1 MRMLTGL
8 SPLDR
13 KLLRDLW
20 RMKGQA
26 LAIALVIALGVLML
40 VMMNGLVRSL
50 EDTRTAYYERHR
62 LAQVFAP
69 LQRAPQSLLARVAV
83 LEGVTAVAGR
93 VTGSALI
100 NIHGQPLPLSAQA
113 VSLPDRGEARL
124 NDIYLTSGRRPD
136 PSHEDEIILL
146 QDFAKA
152 HGLKSGDPLSATMHG
167 ARRTFRIVGLA
178 QAPEF
183 LYSAAPGEFVPDDAR
198 FAVIWMSQSALAA
211 VYDMNGA
218 FNQLLLGTS
227 ADSSLPAI
235 LDRVDTLLEPYG
247 GLGAYGLADHVSN
260 RFIEEEISGLR
271 VSSRTVPP
279 VFLAV
284 AAFLLNIVISR
295 MIQSE
300 REQIGLLKAF
310 GYRDIEITL
319 HYLKFIFVIAV
330 GGALIGCLL
339 GVISGRSLAQL
350 YQSYYKFPFLLFQVD
365 PMTFVIGVLVSI
377 LAAAAGGMLVLK
389 SVFRLTPAVA
399 MQPPAPADYSRS
411 AALASFLKRF
421 LDQPGRMVARR
432 LLRQPG
438 RAAGGVIG
446 IAAGMSLAVAML
458 NVMSAFDRTLELS
471 FSLIDRS
478 DLSVSFVESLSD
490 KVLYE
495 LQSIDGVIEVEP
507 VRTVAVL
514 FSNGQHSYRG
524 AITGL
529 PSAVRLNRALDVRQ
543 QTIPMRTEGVVLGT
557 ALADILQVK
566 PGDMLNLDV
575 REGRQP
581 QLQVPVT
588 GVADTLI
595 GSPAYMALDSLN
607 RVLREPNRVSGA
619 YLRIDSAKQDTIYRQ
634 IKALP
639 AIAGV
644 SLKQEAR
651 EAFQTLIDTSAGA
664 VRYLMAA
671 IAGVITFGIV
681 YNSARIA
688 FAERARDLASLRVIG
703 FTRGETAFVLLAEL
717 GIITLLAL
725 PLGGLFGY
733 FLVFAISEG
742 FSTDLYRVSAVF
754 VPQSYGIAALAV
766 IIAALL
772 SGWLVKRDIDRID
785 LVSALKVRE

>member
-1 MRMLTGL
+1 MALLTWL
-8 SPLDR
+8 SPLGR

-50 EDTRTAYYERHR
+50 EDTRSAYYERHR

-69 LQRAPQSLLARVAV
+69 LQRAPQSLLSRVAAI
-83 LEGVTAVAGR
+83 EGVSVAVGR

-100 NIHGQPLPLSAQA
+100 NLPGQRLPLSAQA
-113 VSLPDRGEARL
+113 VSLPDQGEARL
-124 NDIYLTSGRRPD
+124 NDLYLSAGRRPD
-136 PSHEDEIILL
+136 PTHEDEIILL

-152 HGLKSGDPLSATMHG
+152 HGLQLGDPLSATMHG

-183 LYSAAPGEFVPDDAR
+183 LYAAAPGEFVPDDAR
-198 FAVIWMSQSALAA
+198 FAVIWMSQTALAA
-211 VYDMNGA
+211 VYDMKGA
-218 FNQLLLGTS
+218 FNQLLLGTR
-227 ADSSLPAI
+227 AESSLPAI
-235 LDRVDTLLEPYG
+235 LDRVDALLQPYG
-247 GLGAYGLADHVSN
+247 GVGAYGLADHVSN

-295 MIQSE
+295 MIQAE
-300 REQIGLLKAF
+300 RSQIGLLKAF

-319 HYLKFIFVIAV
+319 HYLKFVIVIAV
-330 GGALIGCLL
+330 SGALLGCFL
-339 GVISGRSLAQL
+339 GVMSGRSLAQL
-350 YQSYYKFPFLLFQVD
+350 YQSYYKFPFLLFQID
-365 PMTFVIGVLVSI
+365 PMTFVIGILVSI
-377 LAAAAGGMLVLK
+377 LAAAAGGMLVLR
-389 SVFRLTPAVA
+389 SVFRLSPAVA
-399 MQPPAPADYSRS
+399 MQPPTPADYSRS
-411 AALASFLKRF
+411 RALTGFIKRR

-438 RAAGGVIG
+438 RAAGGIVG

-458 NVMSAFDRTLELS
+458 NVMSAFDQTLALS
-471 FSLIDRS
+471 FNLIDRS
-478 DLSVSFVESLSD
+478 DLAVSFVEPLAD
-490 KVLYE
+490 KVVFE
-495 LQSIDGVIEVEP
+495 LQSIDGVIEVEAQ
-507 VRTVAVL
+507 RTVAVR
-514 FSNGQHSYRG
+514 FRNGQHNYRG
-524 AITGL
+524 AIIGL
-529 PSAVRLNRALDVRQ
+529 PANARLNRALDSQ
-543 QTIPMRTEGVVLGT
+543 QRVIPMQPRGVVLGS

-566 PGDMLNLDV
+566 TGDLLDIDV

-581 QLQVPVT
+581 QLQIPVT

-607 RVLREPNRVSGA
+607 RALGEPNRVSGA
-619 YLRIDSAKQDTIYRQ
+619 YLRIDSARQEAIYKR
-634 IKALP
+634 IKGLP
-639 AIAGV
+639 GIAAV
-644 SLKQEAR
+644 SLKQDAR
-651 EAFQTLIDTSAGA
+651 EAFQRLIDSSAGA

-671 IAGVITFGIV
+671 IAAVITFGIV

-688 FAERARDLASLRVIG
+688 FADRARDLASLRVIG
-703 FTRGETAFVLLAEL
+703 FTRGEAAFVLLAEL

-725 PLGGLFGY
+725 PLGGLLGY
-733 FLVFAISEG
+733 FLVYAIAEG
-742 FSTDLYRVSAVF
+742 FSTDLYRVAAVF

-785 LVSALKVRE
+785 LVSALKIRE

>member
-1 MRMLTGL
+1 MRSVTGT
-8 SPLDR
+8 SPLNR

-20 RMKGQA
+20 RMKGQV

-69 LQRAPQSLLARVAV
+69 LQRAPQALLARVAV

-100 NIHGQPLPLSAQA
+100 DIPGQPLPLSAQA

-124 NDIYLTSGRRPD
+124 NDIYLTSGRPPD

-146 QDFAKA
+146 QDFARA

-227 ADSSLPAI
+227 ADSSLSAI
-235 LDRVDTLLEPYG
+235 IDRVDTLLKPYG

-271 VSSRTVPP
+271 VSSHTVPP

-310 GYRDIEITL
+310 GYRDVEITL

-339 GVISGRSLAQL
+339 GVISGRSLAQV

-365 PMTFVIGVLVSI
+365 PLTFLIGVLVSI
-377 LAAAAGGMLVLK
+377 LAAAAGGMLVLQ

-411 AALASFLKRF
+411 AALASFLKYL

-478 DLSVSFVESLSD
+478 DLSVSFVEPLSD

-514 FSNGQHSYRG
+514 LSNGQYSYRG

-529 PSAVRLNRALDVRQ
+529 PPAARLNRALDIRQ
-543 QTIPMRTEGVVLGT
+543 QAIPMRAEGIVLGT

-566 PGDMLNLDV
+566 PGDILNLDV

-581 QLQVPVT
+581 QLVVPVT

-607 RVLREPNRVSGA
+607 RVLREPHRVSGA
-619 YLRIDSAKQDTIYRQ
+619 YLRIDSTKQDAIYRQ
-634 IKALP
+634 IKLLP

-717 GIITLLAL
+717 SIITLLAL
-725 PLGGLFGY
+725 PLGGLLGY
-733 FLVFAISEG
+733 FLVFAISKG
-742 FSTDLYRVSAVF
+742 FSTDLYQVSAVF

>member
-1 MRMLTGL
+1 MHSRIGL
-8 SPLDR
+8 SPLNR

-20 RMKGQA
+20 RIKGQA
-26 LAIALVIALGVLML
+26 IAIGLVIALGVLML
-40 VMMNGLVRSL
+40 VMMSGLVQSL
-50 EDTRTAYYERHR
+50 EETRRAYYERHR

-69 LQRAPQSLLARVAV
+69 LQRAPESILARLVV

-100 NIHGQPLPLSAQA
+100 NLPDEDLPLSAQA

-136 PSHEDEIILL
+136 PTRESEIVLL

-152 HGLKSGDPLSATMHG
+152 HGLSPGDRLSATMNG
-167 ARRTFRIVGLA
+167 ARRVFNIVGLA

-183 LYSAAPGEFVPDDAR
+183 LYSAPPGEFIPDDNR

-218 FNQLLLGTS
+218 VNQILLGVVDEGRS
-227 ADSSLPAI
+227 EAI
-235 LDRVDTLLEPYG
+235 LDRVDQLLEPYG
-247 GLGAYGLADHVSN
+247 GLGAYGLSDHVSN
-260 RFIEEEISGLR
+260 RFMEEEINGLK
-271 VSSRTVPP
+271 VSNRIVPP
-279 VFLAV
+279 IFLAV

-295 MIQSE
+295 MIHAE

-310 GYRDIEITL
+310 GYRDSEISL
-319 HYLKFIFVIAV
+319 HYLKFILLIAV
-330 GGALIGCLL
+330 SGALLGCLL
-339 GVISGRSLAQL
+339 GVLSGRSLAQF
-350 YQSYYKFPFLLFQVD
+350 YQSYYKFPFLVFQVD
-365 PMTFVIGVLVSI
+365 PATFLLGTLVSV
-377 LAAAAGGMLVLK
+377 LAASAGGMWVLIG
-389 SVFRLTPAVA
+389 VYRLTPAVA
-399 MQPPAPADYSRS
+399 MQPPAPSDYSRS
-411 AALASFLKRF
+411 AKLSAWLKRG

-438 RAAGGVIG
+438 RAAGGIVG

-458 NVMSAFDRTLELS
+458 NVMSSFDRTMALS
-471 FSLIDRS
+471 FTLIDRS
-478 DLSVSFVESLSD
+478 DLQVSFIEPLSD

-495 LQSIDGVIEVEP
+495 LQSIEGVIEVEP
-507 VRTVAVL
+507 VRSVAVL
-514 FSNGQHSYRG
+514 FSHGQQSYRG

-529 PSAVRLNRALDVRQ
+529 PPSVRLNRALDAEQ
-543 QTIPMRTEGVVLGT
+543 QAIPMHDEGIVLGS
-557 ALADILQVK
+557 ALADLLQVS
-566 PGDMLNLDV
+566 PGDMLTVNV

-581 QLQVPVT
+581 KLQIPVT
-588 GVADTLI
+588 AVAETLI
-595 GSPAYMALDSLN
+595 GSPAYMALDRLN

-619 YLRIDSAKQDTIYRQ
+619 YLRIDSSQQDQIFRK

-644 SLKQEAR
+644 SLKHKAR
-651 EAFQTLIDTSAGA
+651 QAFQTLVDNSAGA

-671 IAGVITFGIV
+671 IAGVISFGIV

-703 FTRGETAFVLLAEL
+703 FSRSETAFVLLAEL
-717 GIITLLAL
+717 AIITLLAL
-725 PLGGLFGY
+725 PLGGLIGY
-733 FLVFAISEG
+733 YLVFAISKG
-742 FSTDLYRVSAVF
+742 FSTDLYQVSAVF
-754 VPQSYGIAALAV
+754 VPQSYGFAALAV
-766 IIAALL
+766 IIAALF

-785 LVSALKVRE
+785 LVSALKIRE

>member
-1 MRMLTGL
+1 MAGFADL

-50 EDTRTAYYERHR
+50 EDTRSAYYERHR

-69 LQRAPQSLLARVAV
+69 LQRAPQSLLSRVEAIEGVSVAV
-83 LEGVTAVAGR
+83 GR
-93 VTGSALI
+93 VTGNALI
-100 NIHGQPLPLSAQA
+100 NLPGQRLPLSAQA
-113 VSLPDRGEARL
+113 VSLPDQGEARL
-124 NDIYLTSGRRPD
+124 NDIYLTAGRRPD
-136 PSHEDEIILL
+136 PTREDEIILL

-152 HGLKSGDPLSATMHG
+152 HGLKPGDPLAATMHG

-211 VYDMNGA
+211 VYDLGGA
-218 FNQLLLGTS
+218 FNQLLLAT
-227 ADSSLPAI
+227 AKNSSLPAI
-235 LDRVDTLLEPYG
+235 LDRVDMLLQPYG

-295 MIQSE
+295 MIQAE
-300 REQIGLLKAF
+300 RSQIGLLKAF
-310 GYRDIEITL
+310 GYLDIEITL
-319 HYLKFIFVIAV
+319 HYLKFVIVIAL
-330 GGALIGCLL
+330 GGALTGCLL
-339 GVISGRSLAQL
+339 GVLSGRALAQV

-365 PMTFVIGVLVSI
+365 PTTFFIGVLVSI
-377 LAAAAGGMLVLK
+377 LAAAAGGMLVLR
-389 SVFRLTPAVA
+389 SVFRLNPAVA
-399 MQPPAPADYSRS
+399 MHPPVPADYSRS
-411 AALASFLKRF
+411 TALAVFLKRW
-421 LDQPGRMVARR
+421 LNPPGRMVARR

-458 NVMSAFDRTLELS
+458 NVMSAFDRTLEWS
-471 FSLIDRS
+471 FSLVDRS
-478 DLSVSFVESLSD
+478 DLSVSFVEPLSD
-490 KVLYE
+490 KVLFE
-495 LQSIDGVIEVEP
+495 LKRIDGVIDVEA
-507 VRTVAVL
+507 VRTVAVR
-514 FSNGQHSYRG
+514 FSNGQRSYRG

-529 PSAVRLNRALDVRQ
+529 PTGVRLNRALDDQHQV
-543 QTIPMRTEGVVLGT
+543 IPMQTEGVVLGT
-557 ALADILQVK
+557 ALADILQVRT
-566 PGDMLNLDV
+566 GDLLHVDV

-581 QLQVPVT
+581 QLQIPVT
-588 GVADTLI
+588 GVAETLI
-595 GSPAYMALDSLN
+595 GSPAYMALESLN

-619 YLRIDSAKQDTIYRQ
+619 YLRIDSTKQDAIFHR
-634 IKALP
+634 IKTLP

-644 SLKQEAR
+644 SLKQDAR
-651 EAFQTLIDTSAGA
+651 DAFQQLIDSSAGA
-664 VRYLMAA
+664 VRYLMTA

-703 FTRGETAFVLLAEL
+703 FSRSEAAFVLLAEL
-717 GIITLLAL
+717 AIITLLAL
-725 PLGGLFGY
+725 PLGGVMGY

-742 FSTDLYRVSAVF
+742 FSTDLYRVSALF
-754 VPQSYGIAALAV
+754 MPQSYGIAAIAV
-766 IIAALL
+766 MAAALL